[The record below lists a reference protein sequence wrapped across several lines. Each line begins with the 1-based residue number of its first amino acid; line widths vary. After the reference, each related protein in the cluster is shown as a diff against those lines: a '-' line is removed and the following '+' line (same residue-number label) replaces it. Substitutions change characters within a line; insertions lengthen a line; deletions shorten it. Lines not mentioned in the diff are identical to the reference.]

1 MPFIPHH
8 RSLTTREREAL
19 LEFTE
24 SHHDDSTPDLLV
36 KMNDRFLGSSYSGA
50 KPNDDDKKGNEV
62 TYFPAYTQG
71 VALFNG
77 FQANV
82 QLVPRGL
89 DPLVGDYKPDER
101 VAWLGFGMIVVLVG
115 GWVVKRFWGKKQKKT
130 MREQGGEDRGLHLA

>member
-8 RSLTTREREAL
+8 RSLTTREREAFL
-19 LEFTE
+19 DFKE

-36 KMNDRFLGSSYSGA
+36 KMNDRLFGSSNSGV
-50 KPNDDDKKGNEV
+50 NDNEKKGHEV
-62 TYFPAYTQG
+62 TYFPAYAQG

-82 QLVPRGL
+82 QLVSRGL

-115 GWVVKRFWGKKQKKT
+115 CWIVRRFRGKKGKKVISEES
-130 MREQGGEDRGLHLA
+130 REARGLHLA

>member
-19 LEFTE
+19 LEFKE
-24 SHHDDSTPDLLV
+24 SHHDDSAPDLLV
-36 KMNDRFLGSSYSGA
+36 KMNDRFLGSSDPGVNN
-50 KPNDDDKKGNEV
+50 NDKQVNQIIF
-62 TYFPAYTQG
+62 FPAYTQG

-101 VAWLGFGMIVVLVG
+101 VAWLGFGAIVILVG
-115 GWVVKRFWGKKQKKT
+115 GWVVKRFWGKKQKK
-130 MREQGGEDRGLHLA
+130 MLQEQGGEDRGLHLA